1 MTIKNVLKK
10 NDFDTFIELAR
21 KGKVSKEY
29 QVLFYKKAP
38 ELYQQTLINFCPPS
52 QEAEKVIIEK
62 GTQETINLVIVLYGL
77 YSSTLE
83 WMMRECDANVVTKV
97 LECLHD
103 KPATPKIE
111 HLMVERGDQEI
122 FKLWLSKFYT
132 LEDSTERILNERL
145 DLSSMLSYYIEMS
158 VCS

>member
-1 MTIKNVLKK
+1 MTIKNVLKR

-21 KGKVSKEY
+21 QGKVSKED

-52 QEAEKVIIEK
+52 QEAEKIIIEN
-62 GTQETINLVIVLYGL
+62 GTRETIHLIVVLYGI
-77 YSSTLE
+77 YASTLE
-83 WMMRECDANVVTKV
+83 WMMKECDAKIVTKV
-97 LECLHD
+97 IDCLHD
-103 KPATPKIE
+103 KPSSLRVE
-111 HLMVERGDQEI
+111 RLMVERGDIEI
-122 FKLWLSKFYT
+122 FKLWLSKFVT

-158 VCS
+158 QCS